1 MKRKFCI
8 VGASGR
14 STTMYVES
22 IVKEFNDTCEL
33 AGIYD
38 INPGRAR
45 YVAHTYGADCPVF
58 EDFDEMIATAKP
70 DALIVVCMDVYH
82 APYVIKGL
90 EYGLYVFT
98 EKPMCINAEQVEAIL
113 EAEKKYGRRIGVCFN
128 MRYYDTVLYIKNLL
142 DTGVI
147 GEIYSANMDW
157 LLARPKVN
165 SGHGASYYHRW
176 NAEMEKSG
184 GLLITKATHHFDV
197 ANWLI
202 GQHPE
207 KVSAFGQLRVYG
219 PKNAPFKGERCHGC
233 PHADECEFSWADHND
248 TDAVGM
254 FYNNEKL
261 DGYIVDSCVY
271 RDAVNIYDSMAI
283 SVQYDGGCVLTYT
296 ESSAAAY
303 EGWHFTLNGE
313 KGRMEIACY
322 AKGAGGLKPDE
333 DFDFIRVIDMNNNVT
348 TYPLPPAREG
358 SHGGSDYDLRKVLFG
373 GEEPSRPD
381 QRASSIEGAYSVL
394 LGAAANQS
402 IAEGRIVTIRE
413 MLKDPTLLD
422 RE

>member
-1 MKRKFCI
+1 MKKKFCV

-22 IVKEFNDTCEL
+22 LTKEYPEVCEL
-33 AGIYD
+33 VGLFD
-38 INPGRAR
+38 INPGRAH
-45 YVAHTYGADCPVF
+45 YVAHKYGADCPVF
-58 EDFDEMIATAKP
+58 TDFDEMIQTAKP
-70 DALIVVCMDVYH
+70 DALIVVCTDVFH
-82 APYVIKGL
+82 APYIIKGL

-98 EKPMCINAEQVEAIL
+98 EKPMCINAEQVESIL
-113 EAEKKYGRRIGVCFN
+113 EAEKKYNARIGVCFN
-128 MRYYDTVLYIKNLL
+128 MRYYDTVLMIKNLL

-147 GEIYSANMDW
+147 GEIYTANMDW
-157 LLARPKVN
+157 MLSRPQCT

-202 GQHPE
+202 GQHPLR
-207 KVSAFGQLRVYG
+207 VSAFGKLRVYG
-219 PKNAPFKGERCHGC
+219 PKNAPFKGKNCRSCE
-233 PHADECEFSWADHND
+233 HASECEFNWANVND
-248 TDAVGM
+248 EDTCGM
-254 FYNNEKL
+254 YYENEQY
-261 DGYIVDSCVY
+261 DGYLKDACVY
-271 RDAVNIYDSMAI
+271 RDEVNIYDSMAI
-283 SVQYDGGCVLTYT
+283 SVEYDGGCVLTYT
-296 ESSAAAY
+296 ESSASPY
-303 EGWHFTLNGE
+303 EGWKFTLTGE

-333 DFDFIRVIDMNNNVT
+333 EFDFIRIIDMNNQVT
-348 TYPLPPAREG
+348 TYPLPVPKEG
-358 SHGGSDYDLRKVLFG
+358 SHGGSDADLRKVLFG

-381 QRASSIEGAYSVL
+381 QKASSIEGAYSVL

-422 RE
+422 R